1 MQGLFMSEASKKC
14 RRKRKQDM
22 NWMKRHLIYINMV
35 WASILLLG
43 SCTSE
48 SGTGTPD
55 VTPVVPN
62 KSTNNTET
70 AVSQD
75 EITFQ
80 VKGSW
85 EDGAVTRVTTID
97 SETDLQGYDIR
108 IDAYYHGYETAYLS
122 NTRLRYSAPNWLFHN
137 GTNWTQYY
145 WPIDGSTTSGGSV
158 TVDGLD
164 FVGYLPYNLSNTYVT
179 LGAYSKTDG
188 PSFSCVLPVSGVDP
202 DYTFDESNQNNLQEF
217 MIAYT
222 TNRKK
227 DTANVLPMPSGVVP
241 LAFVHPLALVYF
253 YLEEAPR
260 GTKINTISFDHIYTQ
275 GTNVYSSGW
284 GSHAKESTLSITVN
298 KTVPNE
304 LNFNGLIGGPY
315 VVIPENLSGETT
327 RNHTLSISIKGE
339 GSARTTTIATNWQP
353 GMIYNYKLNLGSDP
367 DRILVNLEIE
377 EWKTQSYKTPV
388 EVN

>member
-1 MQGLFMSEASKKC
+1 MSEASKKC
-14 RRKRKQDM
+14 RRKRKLDM
-22 NWMKRHLIYINMV
+22 NWMKRHLIFINMV
-35 WASILLLG
+35 WASMLLLG

-55 VTPVVPN
+55 VNPVVPN
-62 KSTNNTET
+62 KPTDKPDIAT
-70 AVSQD
+70 SQD
-75 EITFQ
+75 EITFL

-85 EDGAVTRVTTID
+85 EDEADTRVTTID
-97 SETDLQGYDIR
+97 TETDLQGYDIR
-108 IDAYYHGYETAYLS
+108 VDAYYHGYSTAYLN

-164 FVGYLPYNLSNTYVT
+164 FVGYLPYNLTNTYVT
-179 LGAYSKTDG
+179 LGDYSFTNG
-188 PSFSCVLPVSGVDP
+188 PSFSCELPVSGSGP
-202 DYTFDESNQNNLQEF
+202 YTFDESNQSTLQEF
-217 MIAYT
+217 LISYIT
-222 TNRKK
+222 DRKK
-227 DTANVLPMPSGVVP
+227 NTPNESPMPSGVVP
-241 LAFVHPLALVYF
+241 LAFIHPFSMVYF

-260 GTKINTISFDHIYTQ
+260 GMKIESISLDNVYTQ
-275 GTNVYSSGW
+275 GTYVNASGW
-284 GSHAKESTLSITVN
+284 KEDELSKIATLSIAVN

-304 LNFNGLIGGPY
+304 LNYNGLIGGPY
-315 VVIPENLSGETT
+315 VVIPDVNLDVANT
-327 RNHTLSISIKGE
+327 HTLSVSIEGE
-339 GSARTTTIATNWQP
+339 GSPRTTTITTPWEPRNK
-353 GMIYNYKLNLGSDP
+353 YNYKLNLGSDP